1 MLYSIFINLL
11 FGITLGL
18 FSSLLSMKFGARYRC
33 PQCDISFSR
42 IDTLQNHLE
51 LAHSRNAP
59 LYKMKRILILGG
71 GFGGTT
77 VLRKLQDRF
86 QRDVTVDIA
95 MVSKDNYLL
104 FTPMLHEIASGMIET
119 RHIVTPI
126 RAFCNR
132 SRFYCANV
140 ENIDLENKQVLIRSS
155 SATPTDESKKDLE
168 TNTKS
173 LPYDYLVI
181 ALGSETKFFGMSG
194 LQKNAFTLKSL
205 KDAIDLR
212 SHIIYL
218 LERADQ
224 LQPAASVH
232 HKELQ
237 NRLLTFVV
245 VGGGFAG
252 VETAG
257 EINDFIHDSAKDY
270 YHNIDNFLQL
280 ILIFG

>member
-1 MLYSIFINLL
+1 
-11 FGITLGL
+11 ITLGL
-18 FSSLLSMKFGARYRC
+18 FSSLLTMKFGARYRC

-51 LAHSRNAP
+51 LSHSGNAP
-59 LYKMKRILILGG
+59 LNNMKRILILGG
-71 GFGGTT
+71 GFGGTA
-77 VLRKLQDRF
+77 VLRKLQNRF

-140 ENIDLENKQVLIRSS
+140 ENIDLENKHVIIRSS
-155 SATPTDESKKDLE
+155 SATPTDESKTDLE
-168 TNTKS
+168 MDTKS

-205 KDAIDLR
+205 NGAINLR
-212 SHIIYL
+212 NHIIYL
-218 LERADQ
+218 LERSDQ
-224 LQPAASVH
+224 LQPGASAH
-232 HKELQ
+232 DK
-237 NRLLTFVV
+237 LL
-245 VGGGFAG
+245 
-252 VETAG
+252 
-257 EINDFIHDSAKDY
+257 
-270 YHNIDNFLQL
+270 
-280 ILIFG
+280 

>member
-1 MLYSIFINLL
+1 M
-11 FGITLGL
+11 
-18 FSSLLSMKFGARYRC
+18 
-33 PQCDISFSR
+33 
-42 IDTLQNHLE
+42 
-51 LAHSRNAP
+51 
-59 LYKMKRILILGG
+59 GG

-86 QRDVTVDIA
+86 QRDVSVDIA

-140 ENIDLENKQVLIRSS
+140 ENIDLENKHVLISSS
-155 SATPTDESKKDLE
+155 SARPTDESKTDLE
-168 TNTKS
+168 IETKS

-205 KDAIDLR
+205 NDAINLR
-212 SHIIYL
+212 NHIIYL
-218 LERADQ
+218 LERSDQ
-224 LQPAASVH
+224 LLPAASVH
-232 HKELQ
+232 DQEMQ

-252 VETAG
+252 VETA
-257 EINDFIHDSAKDY
+257 ERKN
-270 YHNIDNFLQL
+270 
-280 ILIFG
+280 